1 MNSATTSKGY
11 KVYDAH
17 PMAAAGYKYRRTVV
31 SGVVHVDEYVAPV
44 GQWVY
49 MGTLS

>member
-1 MNSATTSKGY
+1 MSNATSKGF
-11 KVYDAH
+11 KVYDVH
-17 PMAAAGYKYRRTVV
+17 PMAAYGYKYRRTVV

-49 MGTLS
+49 VGWLI